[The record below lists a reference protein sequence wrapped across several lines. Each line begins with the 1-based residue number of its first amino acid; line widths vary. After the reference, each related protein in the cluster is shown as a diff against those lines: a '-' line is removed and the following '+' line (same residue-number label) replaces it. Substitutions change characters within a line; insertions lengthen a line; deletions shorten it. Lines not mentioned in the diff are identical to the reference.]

1 MTNERAWDV
10 EILRAAR
17 EAVDEIEWLDIAQK
31 IRLKALALG
40 VDFDADDQAFSP
52 PPSPLTP
59 SFRVS
64 R

>member
-17 EAVDEIEWLDIAQK
+17 EAVDEVEWLDIAQK
-31 IRLKALALG
+31 IRLKALTLG
-40 VDFDADDQAFSP
+40 VDFDADDQAFPP